1 MYKVVKEVGTNENVY
16 LQNTDTM
23 AEINLG
29 RATTTMMDILEKDG
43 YKFSLIHPSDDV
55 SECIT
60 LKEKWTL
67 KVSDEVKDEL
77 RKLAMPMNKPI
88 RNQRKVKQE
97 EKKSNKEIDA
107 IDVLLGLASY
117 N

>member
-1 MYKVVKEVGTNENVY
+1 MYRVNKEIGTSENVY

-23 AEINLG
+23 AELNLG
-29 RATTTMMDILEKDG
+29 RITPTMIHILEEDG
-43 YKFSLIHPSDDV
+43 YKFDGTDGAV
-55 SECIT
+55 T

-88 RNQRKVKQE
+88 RDQRKVKEE
-97 EKKSNKEIDA
+97 EKKETKQPVD
-107 IDVLLGLASY
+107 LLDIIYGLA
-117 N
+117 

>member
-1 MYKVVKEVGTNENVY
+1 MYRVNKEPGTKENVY

-29 RATTTMMDILEKDG
+29 RITLGLLRILETDG
-43 YKFSLIHPSDDV
+43 YKFDGTDDA
-55 SECIT
+55 IT

-77 RKLAMPMNKPI
+77 RKLAMPMKKPV
-88 RNQRKVKQE
+88 RDQRKVKPQQE
-97 EKKSNKEIDA
+97 EKKETKQPVD
-107 IDVLLGLASY
+107 LLDIIYGLV
-117 N
+117 

>member
-1 MYKVVKEVGTNENVY
+1 MYRVNKEYGTSENVY

-43 YKFSLIHPSDDV
+43 HKFSLIHPSDDI

-67 KVSDEVKDEL
+67 KVSDEVKEQL
-77 RKLAMPMNKPI
+77 RKLAMPMKKPI
-88 RNQRKVKQE
+88 RDQRKVKE
-97 EKKSNKEIDA
+97 EKKETKQLVD
-107 IDVLLGLASY
+107 LLDIIYGLV
-117 N
+117 

>member
-1 MYKVVKEVGTNENVY
+1 MYRVNKEQGTTENVY

-29 RATTTMMDILEKDG
+29 RATTAMMDILEKDG
-43 YKFSLIHPSDDV
+43 HKFSLIHPSDDI

-77 RKLAMPMNKPI
+77 RKLAMPMKKPV
-88 RNQRKVKQE
+88 RDQRKVKPQE
-97 EKKSNKEIDA
+97 EKKETKQPVD
-107 IDVLLGLASY
+107 LLDIIYGLV
-117 N
+117 

>member
-1 MYKVVKEVGTNENVY
+1 MYRVNKEPGTTENVY

-29 RATTTMMDILEKDG
+29 RITPGLVRILEIVG
-43 YKFSLIHPSDDV
+43 YKFDSTGDS
-55 SECIT
+55 IT

-77 RKLAMPMNKPI
+77 RKLAMPMKKPV
-88 RNQRKVKQE
+88 RDQRKVKPQQE
-97 EKKSNKEIDA
+97 EKKETKQPVD
-107 IDVLLGLASY
+107 LLDIIYGLV
-117 N
+117 